1 VFCFI
6 PKKKLILIIIVISLL
21 FSHSFSL
28 VHAAGLEEGLG
39 VVDVL
44 ASHVGELLGVGVF
57 KELVVFSLLL
67 LLGGAVTFFDG
78 AQISLHFTVL

>member
-1 VFCFI
+1 LSLV
-6 PKKKLILIIIVISLL
+6 SLL

-39 VVDVL
+39 VDEVFT
-44 ASHVGELLGVGVF
+44 SHVGVLLTVGVF
-57 KELVVFSLLL
+57 EELVVFSLLL
-67 LLGGAVTFFDG
+67 LLGGTVTFFNG